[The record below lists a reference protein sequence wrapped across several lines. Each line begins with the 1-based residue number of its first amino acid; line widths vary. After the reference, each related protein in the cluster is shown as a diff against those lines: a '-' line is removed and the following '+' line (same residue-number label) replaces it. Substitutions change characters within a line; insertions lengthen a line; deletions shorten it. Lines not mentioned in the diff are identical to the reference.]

1 MRQTEL
7 LNMQEAISFE
17 GYDRWITLNRDEK
30 CAGVQRPSYRY
41 IRDICEENGYE
52 PTGYDMEELE
62 GELMFCIEQYSKLL
76 YAYYT
81 NAGVSTMEEADA
93 VSIMA
98 TMQEDMNNDL
108 IVF

>member
-17 GYDRWITLNRDEK
+17 SYDRWVSLNSEEESNT
-30 CAGVQRPSYRY
+30 QRPAVRY
-41 IRDICEENGYE
+41 IRDKCEENYCE
-52 PTGYDMEELE
+52 PTGDDMIELE

-76 YAYYT
+76 YAYYRD
-81 NAGVSTMEEADA
+81 AGVSTMAEADA

-98 TMQEDMNNDL
+98 TMNEDMNNDL
-108 IVF
+108 IEF

>member
-7 LNMQEAISFE
+7 LNMQDVISFE
-17 GYDRWITLNRDEK
+17 GYDRWITLNRETESY
-30 CAGVQRPSYRY
+30 GQRPVCRY

-52 PTGYDMEELE
+52 PTGDDMSELE

-76 YAYYT
+76 YAYYRD
-81 NAGVSTMEEADA
+81 ARVSTMAEADA

-98 TMQEDMNNDL
+98 TMNEDMNNDL

>member
-7 LNMQEAISFE
+7 LDMQEAISFE
-17 GYDRWITLNRDEK
+17 GYDRWIAMNRDEESS
-30 CAGVQRPSYRY
+30 GHRPAVRY

-52 PTGYDMEELE
+52 PTGDDMSELE

-76 YAYYT
+76 YAYYRD
-81 NAGVSTMEEADA
+81 AGVSTMAEADA

>member
-7 LNMQEAISFE
+7 LNIQEAISFE
-17 GYDRWITLNRDEK
+17 GYDRWITLNRDEEDSH
-30 CAGVQRPSYRY
+30 RPAYRY

-52 PTGYDMEELE
+52 PTGSDMSELE

-76 YAYYT
+76 YAYYRD
-81 NAGVSTMEEADA
+81 AGVSTMAEADA

-98 TMQEDMNNDL
+98 TMNEDMNNDL
-108 IVF
+108 IEF

>member
-17 GYDRWITLNRDEK
+17 GYDRWITMNRDEK
-30 CAGVQRPSYRY
+30 CSGVQRPVYRY
-41 IRDICEENGYE
+41 IRDTCEENGYE
-52 PTGYDMEELE
+52 PTGYDMGELE

-76 YAYYT
+76 YAYYRD
-81 NAGVSTMEEADA
+81 AGVSTMEEADA